1 MSNNFVKNRIV
12 DMSHNALEQVINDI
26 MENTMTMSLQ
36 LDEYTDVSH
45 CSQLTTVVQYVK
57 SEKYQIRFCEPQ
69 KTTMNAQVVLG
80 LVKENFLKLGWN
92 MNVIGSICMDCA
104 PSMMEN
110 LWICNAPK
118 RKFLRSMSH
127 IPCCTGSE
135 NFTKIVAR
143 RFVCLSGDC

>member
-1 MSNNFVKNRIV
+1 MVAQVPMSNNFIKNRIV

-110 LWICNAPK
+110 LSGFAMLQK
-118 RKFLRSMSH
+118 
-127 IPCCTGSE
+127 GS
-135 NFTKIVAR
+135 
-143 RFVCLSGDC
+143 S